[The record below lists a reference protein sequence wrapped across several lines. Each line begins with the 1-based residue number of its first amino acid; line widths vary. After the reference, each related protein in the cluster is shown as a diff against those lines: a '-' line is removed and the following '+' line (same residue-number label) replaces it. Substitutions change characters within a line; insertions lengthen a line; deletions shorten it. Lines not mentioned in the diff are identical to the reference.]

1 MNTIT
6 TERPIEISG
15 SEPNQG
21 DLQDSSS
28 DSGSVEILGHTSLD
42 QLIEKKEFLR
52 ISPRQGCGSL
62 RQRADLTGTPR
73 KIDRYSITLV
83 KAVFSAA
90 WRPST
95 RTPCAQTGLATLERQ
110 ARDLRVGLHFS

>member
-28 DSGSVEILGHTSLD
+28 DYGSVEILGHTSLD
-42 QLIEKKEFLR
+42 QLIEKKNSCGFLQGKDAEVYVSELT
-52 ISPRQGCGSL
+52 SPAPPEKSIDIPSLLSKLYSLLPGDRQ
-62 RQRADLTGTPR
+62 
-73 KIDRYSITLV
+73 
-83 KAVFSAA
+83 
-90 WRPST
+90 
-95 RTPCAQTGLATLERQ
+95 LERR
-110 ARDLRVGLHFS
+110 ARKLAWQLSKGRHLTCVWDFIF